1 MPYKEKEIKKLFYTI
16 GEVAEMF
23 DVNVSHIRFWTNE
36 FTTLKPTK
44 NNKGNRLYTTED
56 IEKLKKIHELVKV
69 QGYTLKGARS
79 KLKDEKKVVK
89 SNEPLIKSLQKI
101 RRSLLEVHSKLE
113 AAEKK

>member
-36 FTTLKPTK
+36 FTTLKPSK
-44 NNKGNRLYTTED
+44 NNKGNRLYTSDD

-69 QGYTLKGARS
+69 QGYTLKGARA
-79 KLKDEKKVVK
+79 KLKDEKKEVK
-89 SNEPLIKSLQKI
+89 SNEQIGRASC
-101 RRSLLEVHSKLE
+101 RERV
-113 AAEKK
+113 

>member
-16 GEVAEMF
+16 GEVADMF
-23 DVNVSHIRFWTNE
+23 NVNVSHIRFWTNE
-36 FTTLKPTK
+36 FSSLKPAK
-44 NNKGNRLYTTED
+44 NNKGNRLYTGED

-69 QGYTLKGARS
+69 QGYTLKGAQA
-79 KLKDEKKVVK
+79 KLKEDKKEVK

-101 RRSLLEVHSKLE
+101 RKSLLEVHSKLE